1 MRVIACVVLGL
12 TLIGCS
18 GAKKASEVGTAYIP
32 ASTYS
37 HLSCDQLVREAEML
51 RARTPAL
58 AAAVDDHRSDQTG
71 VEAVT
76 WILFWPA
83 AFMLD
88 DGSEKSQ
95 ELANAKGQLE
105 AIQMNLRSKCS

>member
-1 MRVIACVVLGL
+1 MRIVLLILGL
-12 TLIGCS
+12 SLVGCS
-18 GAKKASEVGTAYIP
+18 GAKKASEVGSTYVP

-37 HLSCDQLVREAEML
+37 HLSCDQLIREAEIL

-58 AAAVDDHRSDQTG
+58 AAAVDDHRGDQTA

-83 AFMLD
+83 AFALD
-88 DGSEKSQ
+88 DGSEQSQ

-105 AIQMNLRSKCS
+105 AIQMNLRSNCS

>member
-1 MRVIACVVLGL
+1 MRVVGIVILGL

-32 ASTYS
+32 ASAYS
-37 HLSCDQLVREAEML
+37 HLSCDQLIREAEIL

-58 AAAVDDHRSDQTG
+58 AAAVDDHRSDQTA

-83 AFMLD
+83 AFALD
-88 DGSEKSQ
+88 DGSAKSQ
-95 ELANAKGQLE
+95 ELANARGQLE